1 MLRKT
6 ITFEDLDGNPLTE
19 DFYFNLTAA
28 EIAEMEMGKEGGF
41 MDYLQRI
48 VAAQDAV
55 AIVSTFKDIL
65 KSSYGVRSRDNKR
78 FIKSDEVWLDFMQS
92 DAYSVLFLELITDA
106 DASAEFIQAIV
117 PKDLAGKIKIQPPP
131 EPLRPRA
138 PMDHQPK
145 RVVTRRI
152 EDVPLPGMSE
162 EDELEARLAEI
173 RASRSE

>member
-6 ITFEDLDGNPLTE
+6 ITYEDLDGNQLTE

-48 VAAQDAV
+48 VAAMDSV
-55 AIVSTFKDIL
+55 AIITTFKDIL
-65 KSSYGVRSRDNKR
+65 KSSYGVRSTDNKR
-78 FIKSDEVWLDFMQS
+78 FIKSDELWLEFMQS

-106 DASAEFIQAIV
+106 DASAEFIRAIV
-117 PKDLAGKIKIQPPP
+117 PKDLEGKIKIQPPP

-145 RVVTRRI
+145 QMGTRRI
-152 EDVPLPGMSE
+152 ENVPLPGMSE
-162 EDELEARLAEI
+162 EEELEARLADI
-173 RASRSE
+173 RASRGE